1 MNGQKYDISFNV
13 SETNNI
19 PLQLSEVPNLNLQV
33 GETIN
38 IVDGTNNY
46 NSLKNK
52 PQINS
57 VELQGNKTFDDL
69 GMSALT
75 NIDIFNILK

>member
-33 GETIN
+33 VETIN